1 MTAPVVDNIR
11 LEVTYSGRVATL
23 DLNAEI
29 TPAAGIDTRQR
40 LNEAVAELVRLVME
54 AV

>member
-11 LEVTYSGRVATL
+11 LEVTYAGRVATL
-23 DLNAEI
+23 DLNAEV
-29 TPAAGIDTRQR
+29 DTRR
-40 LNEAVAELVRLVME
+40 RIDEAVAELVRLVME

>member
-1 MTAPVVDNIR
+1 MSAPVVDNIR
-11 LEVTYSGRVATL
+11 LEVTYADRTATL

-29 TPAAGIDTRQR
+29 TPSAGVDTRR
-40 LNEAVAELVRLVME
+40 RIDEAVAELVRLVME